1 MRHTKWLAAALT
13 IGVGATAL
21 TACHRLEPEKKHDR
35 AERRMG
41 RREPLRVI
49 GRLDCP
55 ERQGELKRV
64 SAAADGQSC
73 AYASDDA
80 TVDLRLVKLNS
91 GDAEAALAP
100 IETELKAIMPLP
112 PSEPKRHDGKAAK
125 NRTSIHLPGVNIDAN
140 DDGADIRIG
149 HLTINSDGGAAEV
162 KVNKNVNFKSDDAH
176 DAVNVHTN
184 DEHEGDVTIKASDHA
199 AEIRAK
205 KGGDSV
211 RSTLI
216 LANDK
221 APKGYRLAGYEAR
234 GPKGG
239 PLAVAVVKA
248 KTRDTDDHDLFKD
261 MKALVRH
268 NVGG

>member
-1 MRHTKWLAAALT
+1 MRHSKWLAAALL
-13 IGVGATAL
+13 IGAGATTL
-21 TACHRLEPEKKHDR
+21 SACHRADQPQEHRL
-35 AERRMG
+35 G
-41 RREPLRVI
+41 RREPMRVI
-49 GRLDCP
+49 DRLDCP
-55 ERQGELKRV
+55 EQQGALRRV
-64 SAAADGQSC
+64 SAAPDGQSC
-73 AYASDDA
+73 AYESPIAS
-80 TVDLRLVKLNS
+80 VDLRLVRLNG

-100 IETELKAIMPLP
+100 VEAELKGVMPP
-112 PSEPKRHDGKAAK
+112 PPPTPKPPHDAK
-125 NRTSIHLPGVNIDAN
+125 RDKNHASIHLPGVSIDAHG
-140 DDGADIRIG
+140 DTADIRIG

-162 KVNKNVNFKSDDAH
+162 KVNKNVSVKRADGKGV
-176 DAVNVHTN
+176 VNITA
-184 DEHEGDVTIKASDHA
+184 DEEHGDGDVAIRASDGG

-205 KGGDSV
+205 KGGDDV

-221 APKGYRLAGYEAR
+221 APKGFRLAGYEAR

>member
-1 MRHTKWLAAALT
+1 MRYSKWLAATLA
-13 IGVGATAL
+13 IGVGAAAL
-21 TACHRLEPEKKHDR
+21 TACHRPESGEPQ
-35 AERRMG
+35 ERRLG
-41 RREPLRVI
+41 RREPVRVI
-49 GRLDCP
+49 DRLDCP
-55 ERQGELKRV
+55 ERQGELRRV
-64 SAAADGQSC
+64 SVAVDGQSC
-73 AYASDDA
+73 AYESGQAS
-80 TVDLRLVKLNS
+80 VDLRLVRLGG

-100 IETELKAIMPLP
+100 IEAELKGVMPSPP
-112 PSEPKRHDGKAAK
+112 PSPTPPHAAK
-125 NRTSIHLPGVNIDAN
+125 SAKNHTSIHLPGINIDAH
-140 DDGADIRIG
+140 DDTADIRIG

-162 KVNKNVNFKSDDAH
+162 KVNKNVSVKGDDAKG
-176 DAVNVHTN
+176 AVNVTADDDHG
-184 DEHEGDVTIKASDHA
+184 EGDVAIRASDGG
-199 AEIRAK
+199 AEIRAR
-205 KGGDSV
+205 KGGDIV

-268 NVGG
+268 NVGR

>member
-1 MRHTKWLAAALT
+1 MRHSKWLVAALM
-13 IGVGATAL
+13 ISVGATAL
-21 TACHRLEPEKKHDR
+21 SACHRTQSERQDHP
-35 AERRMG
+35 ERRLG
-41 RREPLRVI
+41 RREPIRVI
-49 GRLDCP
+49 DRLDCP
-55 ERQGELKRV
+55 QQQGQLKRV
-64 SAAADGQSC
+64 SVAQDGQSC
-73 AYASDDA
+73 AYASSTS
-80 TVDLRLVKLNS
+80 TVELRLVRLNG

-100 IETELKAIMPLP
+100 IETELKAVMPTP
-112 PSEPKRHDGKAAK
+112 PAAPKPPRGKTGK
-125 NRTSIHLPGVNIDAN
+125 GHTSINLPGVKIDAG

-162 KVNKNVNFKSDDAH
+162 KVNKNVNVRGDDAH
-176 DAVNVHTN
+176 GAVNVSAN
-184 DEHEGDVTIKASDHA
+184 DEHDGDVTIKADDHG

-205 KGGDSV
+205 KAGDIV

-221 APKGYRLAGYEAR
+221 APRGYRLAGYEAR

-248 KTRDTDDHDLFKD
+248 KTRDTDDHDIFRD

>member
-1 MRHTKWLAAALT
+1 MRHSKWLAAALFM
-13 IGVGATAL
+13 GVGATAL
-21 TACHRLEPEKKHDR
+21 SACHRTEEPQEHRLGHRDP
-35 AERRMG
+35 MH
-41 RREPLRVI
+41 VI
-49 GRLDCP
+49 DRLDCP
-55 ERQGELKRV
+55 ETQGALRRV

-73 AYASDDA
+73 AYESPTAS
-80 TVDLRLVKLNS
+80 VDLRLVRLNG
-91 GDAEAALAP
+91 GDAEAALSP
-100 IETELKAIMPLP
+100 IEAELKGVMPLP
-112 PSEPKRHDGKAAK
+112 PAPTPPKDAK
-125 NRTSIHLPGVNIDAN
+125 SDKNHASIHLPGVSIDAHG
-140 DDGADIRIG
+140 DTADIRIG

-162 KVNKNVNFKSDDAH
+162 KVSKNVSVKSDGGKSI
-176 DAVNVHTN
+176 VNITA
-184 DEHEGDVTIKASDHA
+184 DEEHGGGDVAIRATDSG
-199 AEIRAK
+199 AEVRAK
-205 KGGDSV
+205 KGGDDV

-221 APKGYRLAGYEAR
+221 APKGFRLAGYEAR

>member
-1 MRHTKWLAAALT
+1 MRHSKWLAATLMIGAGAAL
-13 IGVGATAL
+13 L
-21 TACHRLEPEKKHDR
+21 SACHRAEEPPREHR
-35 AERRMG
+35 LG
-41 RREPLRVI
+41 LHEPLRVI
-49 GRLDCP
+49 DRLDCP
-55 ERQGELKRV
+55 EHQGALRRV
-64 SAAADGQSC
+64 SVANDGQSC
-73 AYASDDA
+73 VYESATAS
-80 TVDLRLVKLNS
+80 VDLRLVRLNG

-100 IETELKAIMPLP
+100 IETELRGVMPP
-112 PSEPKRHDGKAAK
+112 PPPTPKPPHQMKGDK
-125 NRTSIHLPGVNIDAN
+125 NHASSIHLPGLSIDTNGEA
-140 DDGADIRIG
+140 ADIRIG

-162 KVNKNVNFKSDDAH
+162 KVNKNVSVKSDDSKGE
-176 DAVNVHTN
+176 VNVN
-184 DEHEGDVTIKASDHA
+184 DDGDVSIRANDNG
-199 AEIRAK
+199 AEIRARK
-205 KGGDSV
+205 AGDAV

-221 APKGYRLAGYEAR
+221 APKGFRLAGYEAR

>member
-1 MRHTKWLAAALT
+1 MHRSQWLATALL

-21 TACHRLEPEKKHDR
+21 SACHRAEEPR
-35 AERRMG
+35 ERHLSLRQ
-41 RREPLRVI
+41 PLRVI
-49 GRLDCP
+49 DRLDCP
-55 ERQGELKRV
+55 EKQGALRRV
-64 SAAADGQSC
+64 SVAADGQSC
-73 AYASDDA
+73 VYQSPIAS
-80 TVDLRLVKLNS
+80 VDLRLVRFTG
-91 GDAEAALAP
+91 GDAEAALSP
-100 IETELKAIMPLP
+100 IEAELKGVMPP
-112 PSEPKRHDGKAAK
+112 PPPTPKPPHDAK
-125 NRTSIHLPGVNIDAN
+125 GEKNHASIHLPGVSIDAHG
-140 DDGADIRIG
+140 DSADIRIG

-162 KVNKNVNFKSDDAH
+162 KVNKNVSGKSDEGKGL
-176 DAVNVHTN
+176 VNITA
-184 DEHEGDVTIKASDHA
+184 DEEHGDGNVAIRASDGG

-205 KGGDSV
+205 KGGDDV

-221 APKGYRLAGYEAR
+221 APKGFRLAGYEAR